1 MIQTN
6 SNHFSYRTAIY
17 CRLSKD
23 DEQKG
28 ESASIQN
35 QRDMLE
41 HYVKARGWNI
51 ADVYVDDGYTG
62 LNTNRPSFQ
71 RLIKDVEERKIDIV
85 ITKDL
90 SRLGRNYLQTG
101 YYTENFFPKNGVRY
115 IAVNDGVDTLQDN
128 NEIVPFKN
136 VLNEFYSRDV
146 SKKMKSAYLTRARQ
160 GKFTGC
166 LAPFGY
172 MKNPDD
178 TYSLMVD
185 EETSW
190 IVEKIYDLAISGY
203 GVQAIRRILFDE
215 KIPTPTWWN
224 RKKGLRNVFTKL
236 EKTVK
241 DGEYWWDCT
250 TIKEIIENPVYLGHT
265 ASQKANYQFKI
276 GWLSDKPK
284 DDWIVVENTHE
295 PIVSE
300 DTYKMANEKIES
312 RKRPFKTGEES
323 IFAGLVKCPDCGKA
337 LNLGR
342 NNSKKKEKILTC
354 NTYRRYGK
362 NLCTKHRIYFDTLYE
377 IVLADIRK
385 NADFALKDE
394 KEVLKALEKSRD
406 TENEEEQIYIAK
418 KIEEDSKRVAE
429 LGNKIEKLYDD
440 WINKKISESN
450 FQRILEKSQD
460 EQELLTKRIEEM
472 ERKVVTSRVDE
483 NGVYKWIEL
492 IKKHKNIKKLDKETL
507 NELIS
512 KIYVHEK
519 EIVDGEI
526 TQIIEIHYNFIGNNI
541 ELKIAYN
548 L

>member
-1 MIQTN
+1 
-6 SNHFSYRTAIY
+6 
-17 CRLSKD
+17 
-23 DEQKG
+23 
-28 ESASIQN
+28 
-35 QRDMLE
+35 MLE
-41 HYVKARGWNI
+41 HYVKVRGWNI

-71 RLIKDVEERKIDIV
+71 RLIKDVEDRKIDIV

-185 EETSW
+185 GETSW

-362 NLCTKHRIYFDTLYE
+362 NLCTQHRIYFDTLYE

-440 WINKKISESN
+440 WINKKISENN
-450 FQRILEKSQD
+450 FQRILEKSQA
-460 EQELLTKRIEEM
+460 EQDLLTKRIEEM
-472 ERKVVTSRVDE
+472 ERKVVTRQVDE

-519 EIVDGEI
+519 EVVDGEI
-526 TQIIEIHYNFIGNNI
+526 TQIIEIHYNFIGNADS
-541 ELKIAYN
+541 LQVSYN